1 MKNYKTTNNLKIEKE
16 PEVCLLWLFVAK
28 EYIYENFWRDCK
40 EVFKIFFAFL
50 DELEI
55 KIKNKKNCN
64 D

>member
-28 EYIYENFWRDCK
+28 EYIYENFWRGCK

-55 KIKNKKNCN
+55 N
-64 D
+64 